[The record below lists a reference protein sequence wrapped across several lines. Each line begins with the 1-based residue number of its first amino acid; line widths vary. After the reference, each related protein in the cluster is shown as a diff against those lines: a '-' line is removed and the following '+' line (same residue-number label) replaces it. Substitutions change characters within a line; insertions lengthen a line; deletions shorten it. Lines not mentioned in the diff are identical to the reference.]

1 MFNENELSDEF
12 EQIIE
17 KRVNIRAK
25 HASLEG
31 KLKTM
36 KDKYNDLMKTNTKK
50 IFIYCLDS
58 FFFQYKILSIELEHY
73 KKMNGMVYNRMYGDY
88 YKLFNIVIT
97 HCKECNIEI
106 KDIKI
111 MENLPVYQDS
121 ETNVEYKLDDLT
133 RLHKNIL
140 AILQQL
146 LNLYK
151 TRKTDIQSQDDDTNV
166 GFSITSYIET
176 LSYENRV
183 LYEKIFLYINYLRF
197 YHSSQNGYLD
207 KTTEKLDTFI
217 SDIDDEIL
225 INHKSSKNV
234 INKQMTKEV
243 DKNTSKINLLISTD
257 NPYMSEPNKIIQD
270 NNTDTLPPQDNDII
284 EDAHEG
290 EED

>member
-1 MFNENELSDEF
+1 MFNEDELSTEF
-12 EQIIE
+12 KQIIE
-17 KRVNIRAK
+17 KRVKIRAK
-25 HASLEG
+25 HTSLEE

-36 KDKYNDLMKTNTKK
+36 KDKYNNLMKTNTKK

-97 HCKECNIEI
+97 HCKDCNIEI

-111 MENLPVYQDS
+111 MGNVPVYQDS

-133 RLHKNIL
+133 KLHTNIL

-146 LNLYK
+146 LNLYN
-151 TRKTDIQSQDDDTNV
+151 TRKNDIQNQDDDTNV
-166 GFSITSYIET
+166 GFSITSYMET
-176 LSYENRV
+176 LSYENRI
-183 LYEKIFLYINYLRF
+183 LYEKILLYINYLRF

-234 INKQMTKEV
+234 INKQIMKKV
-243 DKNTSKINLLISTD
+243 SINETQTNQFISTND
-257 NPYMSEPNKIIQD
+257 TIVPKESLLENNIDENLQEE
-270 NNTDTLPPQDNDII
+270 NTDID
-284 EDAHEG
+284 E
-290 EED
+290 